1 MYLSFGSKP
10 ALLREV
16 MIARRNRKGGPTD
29 VAAQSWIQD
38 VLRTRDQRRALAIIV
53 ENGTEI
59 LRRLA
64 PIADAMTAARLTDRD
79 VADVLW
85 LVCSASGMAGGHQ
98 TRGAE
103 WA

>member
-1 MYLSFGSKP
+1 M
-10 ALLREV
+10 
-16 MIARRNRKGGPTD
+16 
-29 VAAQSWIQD
+29 
-38 VLRTRDQRRALAIIV
+38 

-59 LRRLA
+59 FPRLA

-85 LVCSASGMAGGHQ
+85 LICSASGMAGRNQ